1 MDESGLEEFFKTM
14 QQGFSGTKKWGS
26 IWISMKRVFEEKEK
40 HKTGKKF
47 RELRKADN
55 KAQIELMKDKPFP
68 ILIRTKSKKNK
79 KDSYVVQPDERK
91 QALDGLDKVL
101 LSSISLIDSKKKQ
114 ALKK

>member
-1 MDESGLEEFFKTM
+1 MDESDLKNFFEDM
-14 QQGFSGTKKWGS
+14 QGGFNGTKKWGS
-26 IWISMKRVFEEKEK
+26 VWISMKRVFEEKQGN
-40 HKTGKKF
+40 KTGKKF
-47 RELRKADN
+47 RVLRKADN

-79 KDSYVVQPDERK
+79 KASFVVMPEERK
-91 QALDGLDKVL
+91 QVMDRLDKML